1 MRRSKGYTIIETMV
15 AVGIIGISGALAY
28 PVYSSH
34 VDKMKIAESRK
45 DLVLTDLKIETYF
58 ATNGAFPPDLAAIG
72 MQQDDPWGKTYFYYN
87 RDIPSGNGRE
97 RMDVNGTKINTDY
110 DLYSKGPD
118 NISAGKVSHSNG
130 LDDIVRGNNGD
141 FIGAGADY

>member
-1 MRRSKGYTIIETMV
+1 MRRSKGYTLIETMMV
-15 AVGIIGISGALAY
+15 VGIIGIGGALAY
-28 PVYSSH
+28 PAYTGH
-34 VDKMKIAESRK
+34 VDNMKIAEAKK

-58 ATNGAFPPDLAAIG
+58 ATNGAFPPDLLTIG

-97 RMDVNGTKINTDY
+97 RMDANGTKINTDY
-110 DLYSKGPD
+110 DLYSKGAD
-118 NISAGKVSHSNG
+118 NISASKVTHNNG